1 MNVNHLEERIMTV
14 NEENM
19 RGQAGEKTADE
30 TREAQA
36 ASRRAEA
43 ETDTEPVQNP
53 QEPAPAGSRRQR
65 DRKRLYSSL
74 LSCILWIS
82 VLDFLVK
89 LLTGVVTTVM
99 YMTGTPMSGLSVW
112 SPVLTLW
119 NVVIQSMTPLYIAFA
134 ALAADRLLRILD
146 QNSQH
151 TEKA

>member
-1 MNVNHLEERIMTV
+1 
-14 NEENM
+14 
-19 RGQAGEKTADE
+19 
-30 TREAQA
+30 
-36 ASRRAEA
+36 
-43 ETDTEPVQNP
+43 
-53 QEPAPAGSRRQR
+53 R

-99 YMTGTPMSGLSVW
+99 YMTGTPMSGMSVW
-112 SPVLTLW
+112 SLVLTLW

>member
-1 MNVNHLEERIMTV
+1 MNEDRNIAEKEEQTGSV
-14 NEENM
+14 ESES
-19 RGQAGEKTADE
+19 QAPK
-30 TREAQA
+30 QA
-36 ASRRAEA
+36 AG
-43 ETDTEPVQNP
+43 
-53 QEPAPAGSRRQR
+53 QEPGQSHKETPVSGGSRRQR

-112 SPVLTLW
+112 SLVLTLW

-134 ALAADRLLRILD
+134 ALAADCLLRILD
-146 QNSQH
+146 RRDPGH
-151 TEKA
+151 EA

>member
-1 MNVNHLEERIMTV
+1 MNEDRNIAEKEEQTGSV
-14 NEENM
+14 ESES
-19 RGQAGEKTADE
+19 QAPKQVAG
-30 TREAQA
+30 
-36 ASRRAEA
+36 
-43 ETDTEPVQNP
+43 
-53 QEPAPAGSRRQR
+53 QEPGQSHKETPVSGGSRRQR

-112 SPVLTLW
+112 SLVLTLW

>member
-1 MNVNHLEERIMTV
+1 MNEDRNIAEKEEQTGSV
-14 NEENM
+14 ESES
-19 RGQAGEKTADE
+19 QAPK
-30 TREAQA
+30 QA
-36 ASRRAEA
+36 AG
-43 ETDTEPVQNP
+43 

-74 LSCILWIS
+74 FSCILWIS

-99 YMTGTPMSGLSVW
+99 YMTGTPMSGMSVW
-112 SPVLTLW
+112 SLVLTLW

>member
-1 MNVNHLEERIMTV
+1 MNEDRNIAEKEEQTGSV
-14 NEENM
+14 ESES
-19 RGQAGEKTADE
+19 QAPK
-30 TREAQA
+30 QA
-36 ASRRAEA
+36 AG
-43 ETDTEPVQNP
+43 
-53 QEPAPAGSRRQR
+53 QEPGQSHKETSVSGGSRRQR

-112 SPVLTLW
+112 SLVLTLW

>member
-1 MNVNHLEERIMTV
+1 MNEDRNIAEKEEQTGSV
-14 NEENM
+14 ESES
-19 RGQAGEKTADE
+19 QAPK
-30 TREAQA
+30 QA
-36 ASRRAEA
+36 AG
-43 ETDTEPVQNP
+43 
-53 QEPAPAGSRRQR
+53 QEPGQSDKETSVSGGSRRQR

-112 SPVLTLW
+112 SLVLTLW

>member
-1 MNVNHLEERIMTV
+1 MNEDRNIAEKEEQTGSV
-14 NEENM
+14 ESES
-19 RGQAGEKTADE
+19 QAPK
-30 TREAQA
+30 QA
-36 ASRRAEA
+36 AG
-43 ETDTEPVQNP
+43 
-53 QEPAPAGSRRQR
+53 QEPGQSHKETPVSGGSRQDHR

-74 LSCILWIS
+74 LSCLLWIS

-99 YMTGTPMSGLSVW
+99 YMTGTPMSGMSVW
-112 SPVLTLW
+112 SLVLTLW

-134 ALAADRLLRILD
+134 ALAVDRLLQILD

>member
-1 MNVNHLEERIMTV
+1 MNEDRNITEKEEQTGSV
-14 NEENM
+14 ESES
-19 RGQAGEKTADE
+19 QAPK
-30 TREAQA
+30 QA
-36 ASRRAEA
+36 AG
-43 ETDTEPVQNP
+43 
-53 QEPAPAGSRRQR
+53 QEPGQSHKRTPVSGGSRRQR

-112 SPVLTLW
+112 TLVLTLW

>member
-1 MNVNHLEERIMTV
+1 MNEDRNIAEKEEQTGSV
-14 NEENM
+14 ESES
-19 RGQAGEKTADE
+19 QAPKQGAG
-30 TREAQA
+30 
-36 ASRRAEA
+36 
-43 ETDTEPVQNP
+43 
-53 QEPAPAGSRRQR
+53 QEPGQSHKETPVSGGSRRQR

-112 SPVLTLW
+112 SLVLTLW

-134 ALAADRLLRILD
+134 ALAADCLLRILD
-146 QNSQH
+146 RRDPGH
-151 TEKA
+151 EA

>member
-1 MNVNHLEERIMTV
+1 MNEDRNIAEKEEQTGSV
-14 NEENM
+14 KSES
-19 RGQAGEKTADE
+19 QAPK
-30 TREAQA
+30 QA
-36 ASRRAEA
+36 AG
-43 ETDTEPVQNP
+43 
-53 QEPAPAGSRRQR
+53 QEPGQSHKETPVSGGSRRQR

-89 LLTGVVTTVM
+89 LLTGIVTTVM

-112 SPVLTLW
+112 TLVLTLW

-134 ALAADRLLRILD
+134 ALAADRLMRILD

>member
-1 MNVNHLEERIMTV
+1 MNEDRNIAEKEEQTGSV
-14 NEENM
+14 ESES
-19 RGQAGEKTADE
+19 QAPK
-30 TREAQA
+30 QA
-36 ASRRAEA
+36 AG
-43 ETDTEPVQNP
+43 
-53 QEPAPAGSRRQR
+53 QEPGQSHKETPVSGGSRRQR

-89 LLTGVVTTVM
+89 LLTGIVTTVM

-112 SPVLTLW
+112 TLVLTLW

>member
-1 MNVNHLEERIMTV
+1 MNEDRNIAEKEEQTGSV
-14 NEENM
+14 ESES
-19 RGQAGEKTADE
+19 QAPK
-30 TREAQA
+30 QA
-36 ASRRAEA
+36 AG
-43 ETDTEPVQNP
+43 
-53 QEPAPAGSRRQR
+53 QEPGQSDKETSVSGGSRRQR

-89 LLTGVVTTVM
+89 LLTGVMTTVM

-112 SPVLTLW
+112 SLVLTLW